1 MSWYLAIPS
10 AVLAA
15 LLLAGGVAALRT
27 GWVTPWQRRWVHR
40 PRLFGW
46 AMLAVAGSAAFQA
59 STALID
65 PRGVGAVVQ
74 GAALGL
80 LLAGMILLTLSQRPA
95 RAA

>member
-1 MSWYLAIPS
+1 MSWNLAIPS

-15 LLLAGGVAALRT
+15 LLVAGGVAALRT
-27 GWVTPWQRRWVHR
+27 GWVMPWQRRWVHR

-46 AMLAVAGSAAFQA
+46 AMVTVAGSAAFQA
-59 STALID
+59 STALIA
-65 PRGVGAVVQ
+65 PRGIGAVAQ

-95 RAA
+95 PAA